1 MVQGSVPALRQLKF
15 RKRLTEGS
23 IYTLSGFD
31 VTRSNPKFRLSG
43 APFSLR
49 FNDGTDFEKLKTT
62 VRTIPT
68 EQFRF
73 RPYDQLLEL
82 ANTGKQLPG
91 ICASNLEISVLV
103 IVSCFNTPFWCLE
116 WLKLIVTLVLCLWN
130 LIESVMIFQ
139 DCILTILWVMR
150 WLVMLLRSMC

>member
-1 MVQGSVPALRQLKF
+1 MLLIVENSTMVQGSVPALRQLKF

-82 ANTGKQLPG
+82 ANTGKQLPD
-91 ICASNLEISVLV
+91 
-103 IVSCFNTPFWCLE
+103 VSHETNAVPE
-116 WLKLIVTLVLCLWN
+116 
-130 LIESVMIFQ
+130 
-139 DCILTILWVMR
+139 
-150 WLVMLLRSMC
+150 LRV